1 MPDSQIKNLLLFYGK
16 PYLEKSFDEIIIAV
30 SGSQMF
36 DAKPPEDRENLI
48 VLIVKI
54 KERIIQT

>member
-16 PYLEKSFDEIIIAV
+16 PYIEKSFDEIIIAV